1 MEERLDDA
9 IHVLRNHA
17 ESAPHPGQFP
27 PGHPAALQGMMPPPP
42 HSNGLMPPGPPGHMP
57 PGYHP
62 SMPPHHMPHM
72 EPHPHHTVCF
82 VSVSPMSR
90 KCNVKLKYVNPETDN
105 YDDFAP
111 LRTSMLHFQRT

>member
-62 SMPPHHMPHM
+62 GMPPHHLPPHM
-72 EPHPHHTVCF
+72 EPHPHHM
-82 VSVSPMSR
+82 VSP
-90 KCNVKLKYVNPETDN
+90 
-105 YDDFAP
+105 F
-111 LRTSMLHFQRT
+111 LHSCKNKK